1 MIFLCQ
7 FWKKLRWVN
16 FPPLRKKT
24 TIAPRKN
31 DEKCPTL
38 PRTTKKSLKKILQKK
53 LKNNREKKYEKNY
66 KTYTKN
72 IWWMKKDYWTQWQ
85 FFESKEWKK
94 IRIFKLKKYASEKK
108 NLKHFS
114 SFIVLPKWKKNL
126 RQILKK
132 EKNPLFCHFCFSLK
146 LKSFFAVY
154 FKLNCLVE
162 QNSIFYN
169 NLSWLMLHLT
179 KNKQNK
185 SNLSTKSNFNKCVYL
200 LQTMSFHGKILRLL
214 RNSVPHV

>member
-53 LKNNREKKYEKNY
+53 LKNNREKKNMKKTTKHTQ
-66 KTYTKN
+66 KTY
-72 IWWMKKDYWTQWQ
+72 D
-85 FFESKEWKK
+85 EWKK
-94 IRIFKLKKYASEKK
+94 IIERSDNFLSQKNEKEIFKLKKYASEKK

-114 SFIVLPKWKKNL
+114 SFIVFAQMKKKNYDKFWK
-126 RQILKK
+126 RK
-132 EKNPLFCHFCFSLK
+132 KNPLFCHFCFSLK

>member
-1 MIFLCQ
+1 M
-7 FWKKLRWVN
+7 N
-16 FPPLRKKT
+16 RKKNQKIIT
-24 TIAPRKN
+24 KSLFICNLQCDFLVPVLKKTKMSQFSSPSKKTKIAPRKN

-108 NLKHFS
+108 NLKLFS
-114 SFIVLPKWKKNL
+114 SFIVLPKWKKKL

-132 EKNPLFCHFCFSLK
+132 KKIP
-146 LKSFFAVY
+146 FFVT
-154 FKLNCLVE
+154 FVFPWN
-162 QNSIFYN
+162 
-169 NLSWLMLHLT
+169 
-179 KNKQNK
+179 
-185 SNLSTKSNFNKCVYL
+185 
-200 LQTMSFHGKILRLL
+200 
-214 RNSVPHV
+214 

>member
-1 MIFLCQ
+1 M
-7 FWKKLRWVN
+7 
-16 FPPLRKKT
+16 KKT
-24 TIAPRKN
+24 TKHTQKTY
-31 DEKCPTL
+31 DEW
-38 PRTTKKSLKKILQKK
+38 KKIIERSDNFLSQK
-53 LKNNREKKYEKNY
+53 NE
-66 KTYTKN
+66 
-72 IWWMKKDYWTQWQ
+72 
-85 FFESKEWKK
+85 K